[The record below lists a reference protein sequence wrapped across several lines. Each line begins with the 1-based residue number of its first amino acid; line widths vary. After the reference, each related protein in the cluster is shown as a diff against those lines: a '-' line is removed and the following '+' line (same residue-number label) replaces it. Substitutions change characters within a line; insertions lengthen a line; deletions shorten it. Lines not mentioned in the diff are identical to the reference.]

1 MGSPKISTLN
11 YVKKIVGKGVSSSN
25 LYQFD
30 IQTAPEMLRFME
42 ANDALGKGSFKDKQ
56 YSLNLMCDE
65 IQIPGSSF
73 NTFDVRAPKKGL
85 TSKLATARL
94 YNELDVSFICDL
106 DSTPISFFKMWQDM
120 IIGIQPMSEMEAP
133 QKLYDFGSK
142 YFSDEHLA
150 YAQRYYDEYACD
162 ITITKLEKFGGEKE
176 PVKEKLGSPPAP
188 TGESWMLNKQEY
200 THPFK
205 VKLAK
210 AYPYS
215 FSTVPYSAGPAQ
227 AVKCQVAFFYEYQQF
242 AFKPLAKKQN

>member
-106 DSTPISFFKMWQDM
+106 DSTPISFFKLWQDM
-120 IIGIQPMSEMEAP
+120 IIGIQPTAMP
-133 QKLYDFGSK
+133 KNPGLYNPNTYADKF
-142 YFSDEHLA
+142 EHKA
-150 YAQRYYDEYACD
+150 YAQRYYDDYTCD
-162 ITITKLEKFGGEKE
+162 LVITKLEKHGVLPDTEGKRKKE
-176 PVKEKLGSPPAP
+176 YQKA
-188 TGESWMLNKQEY
+188 
-200 THPFK
+200 FK
-205 VKLAK
+205 VRLGN

-215 FSTVPYSAGPAQ
+215 FNTVPYSAGPAQ
-227 AVKCQVAFFYEYQQF
+227 AVKCQVAFYYEYQHF
-242 AFKPLAKKQN
+242 VFKP